1 MNFLAKI
8 RVLTPLLTL
17 LRKYKSN
24 PEVKLWFIWKK
35 YFLETVDYV
44 KKYSKK
50 KNYNIN
56 VVFYLI

>member
-1 MNFLAKI
+1 MNFLAKM

-24 PEVKLWFIWKK
+24 QEVKLWFIWKK